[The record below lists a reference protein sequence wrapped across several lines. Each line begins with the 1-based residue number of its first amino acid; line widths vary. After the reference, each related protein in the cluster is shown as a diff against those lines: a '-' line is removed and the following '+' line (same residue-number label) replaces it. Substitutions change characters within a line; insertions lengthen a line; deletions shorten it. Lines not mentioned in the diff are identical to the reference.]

1 MRPASEV
8 AHDVCEEM
16 EEYGPYFAVKAI
28 EVDRAELVAEIV
40 AELRDLNG
48 RRDES
53 NLIGW
58 AANHIE
64 AKFGGRDAK

>member
-1 MRPASEV
+1 MRPAIEV

-28 EVDRAELVAEIV
+28 EADRAELVAEIV
-40 AELRDLNG
+40 AWVRARSIAGHLLAD
-48 RRDES
+48 
-53 NLIGW
+53 
-58 AANHIE
+58 HIE